1 MQDFEERLIRGSTL
15 RSLAKA
21 TLHALQSSLKANLG
35 SALRELYSR
44 VMKAAAKT
52 PMETLSFKPNWNR
65 LQRIVGV
72 LKRRKLSMNPHN
84 SQTHP

>member
-1 MQDFEERLIRGSTL
+1 MEDFEERHIKGSSL
-15 RSLAKA
+15 RSIAKVILKA

-52 PMETLSFKPNWNR
+52 SMETLSFKPN
-65 LQRIVGV
+65 
-72 LKRRKLSMNPHN
+72 
-84 SQTHP
+84 